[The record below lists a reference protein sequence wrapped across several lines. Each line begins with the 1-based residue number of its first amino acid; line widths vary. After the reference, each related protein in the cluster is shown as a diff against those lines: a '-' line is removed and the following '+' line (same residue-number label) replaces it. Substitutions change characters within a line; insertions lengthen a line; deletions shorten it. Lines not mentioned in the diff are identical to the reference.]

1 VASVELIA
9 VGTELLLGRLTDTNT
24 PFVARRLA
32 EIGITVRATHAVGD
46 NRERIAETI
55 ADVLTRRD
63 GVITTGGLGP
73 TVDDLTKEAVC
84 DALGLDVEIY
94 QPALEQ
100 MERFFATIGR
110 DMPPNNRKQANL
122 PRGSVPL
129 RNPNGTAPGFIAFSK
144 DRMQFVACMPGPPRE
159 MKPMLE
165 DQLVPFLVE
174 RFGDG
179 EAIYSRELHLVG
191 VGESEIDRR
200 IEELFRTSEN
210 PKIAVLAHEGLVDI
224 RITAKSRSPELARTA
239 IAPLET
245 EIERRLAE
253 FVIGSDEVS
262 LESAIH
268 QLLEARR
275 SYAATAESCT
285 GGRVAAALTKTPGS
299 SRSFKGGVVAYDN
312 DAKRDLLGVDQLLI
326 ETEGAVSESVAAA
339 MARGAR
345 KRFAADVAVATT
357 GIAGPGG
364 GSPEKPVGLV
374 WLALDDADGRTRTRR
389 LQLPGNRLAV
399 QRRATT
405 AALQLLWQHLRQLP
419 HF

>member
-1 VASVELIA
+1 
-9 VGTELLLGRLTDTNT
+9 
-24 PFVARRLA
+24 
-32 EIGITVRATHAVGD
+32 
-46 NRERIAETI
+46 
-55 ADVLTRRD
+55 
-63 GVITTGGLGP
+63 
-73 TVDDLTKEAVC
+73 
-84 DALGLDVEIY
+84 
-94 QPALEQ
+94 
-100 MERFFATIGR
+100 
-110 DMPPNNRKQANL
+110 
-122 PRGSVPL
+122 
-129 RNPNGTAPGFIAFSK
+129 
-144 DRMQFVACMPGPPRE
+144 
-159 MKPMLE
+159 
-165 DQLVPFLVE
+165 
-174 RFGDG
+174 
-179 EAIYSRELHLVG
+179 
-191 VGESEIDRR
+191 
-200 IEELFRTSEN
+200 
-210 PKIAVLAHEGLVDI
+210 
-224 RITAKSRSPELARTA
+224 
-239 IAPLET
+239 
-245 EIERRLAE
+245 LAE